1 MNIIEH
7 RFVELRAEPESRKI
21 AGVAITYN
29 DLAKLPWG
37 LERIA
42 AGAFGDVK
50 SLDVIMNLQHNRAM
64 PLARTTGGGLQLQD
78 DDDALRVEAELPATR
93 MADDA
98 LTMVQSGVLRGL
110 SIEFKATNEHRQ
122 GNVRVIDRARLVG
135 VSLVDTPAYP
145 RSMVEARMKQMD
157 RYSRRVW
164 L

>member
-37 LERIA
+37 LERVSA
-42 AGAFGDVK
+42 SAFGDVK

-64 PLARTTGGGLQLQD
+64 PLARTNGGGLQLLD
-78 DDDALRVEAELPATR
+78 DDDALRVEATLPATR

-98 LTMVQSGVLRGL
+98 ITMVQTGVLRGL

-122 GNVRVIDRARLVG
+122 GNVRVIDRALLLG
-135 VSLVDTPAYP
+135 VSLVDQPAYP
-145 RSMVEARMKQMD
+145 RSMVEARMKQMAS
-157 RYSRRVW
+157 YTRRIW